1 MFGYLFGCGFRVLS
15 ITAVIWGQV
24 MGYIMKKELEWMWKK
39 VGVAC
44 FKTLVDFYLT
54 Q

>member
-1 MFGYLFGCGFRVLS
+1 
-15 ITAVIWGQV
+15 
-24 MGYIMKKELEWMWKK
+24 MKKELEWMWKK

-54 Q
+54 QWRYVS